1 MKFLLGQYVS
11 PMRFLKAEGLE
22 QSNIH
27 HLSNINHLSYP
38 FWQGKNEDAGAQLTC
53 TAHDVKRAKAILHQ
67 EFESEQLKSFYRD
80 CQGIFVHSAS
90 QAEELREFAGVSSQ
104 VICKVPHG
112 SYTFGLEDG
121 NVAFSSQ
128 DEPQSSG
135 LFFGMIRDEKNLDGL
150 LHALAKSKQNIS
162 LVVAG
167 KPAGAG
173 HRPIEYYEEL
183 AKRLGIHHW
192 IDWRVRFIPDN
203 EVSELFND
211 CHWVALPYLP
221 EFSSQ
226 SGVFSIATHFHKPI
240 LASPAPTFAELLKTY
255 PIGVLADDLSSL
267 ALSHA
272 MDEIAVKSKIA
283 GTFQFDSY
291 LKHHTWERNAEI
303 TTNAYMKMMG
313 VR

>member
-1 MKFLLGQYVS
+1 MGQYMS
-11 PMRFLKAEGLE
+11 PMRFLRSERIE
-22 QSNIH
+22 QSDIH

-38 FWQGKNEDAGAQLTC
+38 FWQGKNEDTGAQLAC
-53 TAHDVKRAKAILHQ
+53 TAHDVKRAKSILHHG
-67 EFESEQLKSFYRD
+67 FESEQLKSFYRD
-80 CQGIFVHSAS
+80 CRSIFVHSAS
-90 QAEELREFAGVSSQ
+90 QAEELMNFAGISSQ
-104 VICKVPHG
+104 VVCKVPHG

-121 NVAFSSQ
+121 KVGIPSLNN
-128 DEPQSSG
+128 PHSSG

-150 LHALAKSKQNIS
+150 LHALAKSKENIR

-183 AKRLGIHHW
+183 AKRLGIHHR
-192 IDWRVRFIPDN
+192 IDWRVRFIRDN

-211 CHWVALPYLP
+211 CDWVALPYLP

-240 LASPAPTFAELLKTY
+240 LASPAPTFADLLQSY
-255 PIGVLADDLSSL
+255 PIGVLAEGLSSL

-272 MDEIAVKSKIA
+272 MDEITVKSKIA

-303 TTNAYMKMMG
+303 TTRAYLKMMG
-313 VR
+313 VH